1 MQEVAEK
8 IQSCKVLLLSK
19 EYCPFCQKAKAV
31 LTGLQVPFEVVELM
45 DTQKQP
51 LVEDPEAVMDYMQK
65 LTGGRTVPR
74 LFIAGKFIGGC
85 EPWLQTLRHLDHML
99 IRQVVLLEHASS

>member
-8 IQSCKVLLLSK
+8 IRSCKVLLLSK

-31 LTGLQVPFEVVELM
+31 LTGLQVPFEVLELVDM
-45 DTQKQP
+45 QKQP

-74 LFIAGKFIGGC
+74 LFIAGKFVGGC
-85 EPWLQTLRHLDHML
+85 EPRWHAVQASVSW
-99 IRQVVLLEHASS
+99 ILLPESSINRLCA